1 MQPGSI
7 KWKYILHEA
16 GVSKQILLWVL
27 LAAATL
33 AAGRDGS
40 WSSWGQLW
48 PGLLTV
54 MVAASTDLVPALRL
68 CSLHLQLPSLSST
81 CSQH

>member
-1 MQPGSI
+1 MQPGNI

-40 WSSWGQLW
+40 WSS
-48 PGLLTV
+48 LLV
-54 MVAASTDLVPALRL
+54 SAVARAPDSDGGCQHFVPALRL
-68 CSLHLQLPSLSST
+68 CPSHLQLPSPSST
-81 CSQH
+81 LSQH

>member
-1 MQPGSI
+1 MQPGNI

-16 GVSKQILLWVL
+16 GVSKQILLWLL

-40 WSSWGQLW
+40 WSSWCQPW

-54 MVAASTDLVPALRL
+54 MVGASTDFVSALLL
-68 CSLHLQLPSLSST
+68 CPSHLQLPSLLST
-81 CSQH
+81 LPQH